1 MPALPAQISVHDGT
15 PAAHYAMGAG
25 ACARNR
31 AAASRCEPAGD
42 APAARD
48 GRTSLWDA
56 QDADGR
62 DTLSDEAPAEGCDRD
77 GPARTR
83 LQSHARDEY
92 YRCSTTPGG
101 DEGIVALLYAFDLET
116 KRGDGGLVGALVRA

>member
-1 MPALPAQISVHDGT
+1 
-15 PAAHYAMGAG
+15 
-25 ACARNR
+25 
-31 AAASRCEPAGD
+31 
-42 APAARD
+42 
-48 GRTSLWDA
+48 
-56 QDADGR
+56 GR

-92 YRCSTTPGG
+92 HRCSTTPGG

-116 KRGDGGLVGALVRA
+116 KRGDALAFTSEGLPERKGLKLGKMTNRGYVAKIDASILRFSAFLHNQGPLRMCGGLLGN

>member
-1 MPALPAQISVHDGT
+1 MR
-15 PAAHYAMGAG
+15 AG
-25 ACARNR
+25 GHC
-31 AAASRCEPAGD
+31 GD
-42 APAARD
+42 A
-48 GRTSLWDA
+48 RTSLWAA
-56 QDADGR
+56 QAADGR

-116 KRGDGGLVGALVRA
+116 KRGDALAFTSEGLPERKGLKLGKMTNRRLRR